1 MTGEV
6 PKEAIS
12 YMGSVG
18 QIRKLGQILGDSKN
32 GKEIMASLK
41 RAKAQD
47 IVLDN
52 LIDNVGTISYAKF
65 ATLFN
70 KKQKNQALLKEVL
83 GESYEPLK
91 KLSGVSQEFVRSG
104 KLFGNPS
111 KTTLAGED
119 IKNVVAVIKPFLMNA
134 SGVGSVVGGAVAGG
148 AAGAGLGALQP
159 AAIYFLSKN
168 LANKGFINNAVKYAE
183 AKRLGTKGEK
193 VFADR
198 ISRFIENQVK
208 EIPDYPQVLNH
219 MFAEYAET
227 KRKRDKEYESK
238 SK

>member
-12 YMGSVG
+12 YMGSIG

-32 GKEIMASLK
+32 GKEVFSSLK

-47 IVLDN
+47 IVLDH

-70 KKQKNQALLKEVL
+70 KSSKNQALLKEVL
-83 GESYEPLK
+83 GDSYESLK

-111 KTTLAGED
+111 KTTLAAQD
-119 IKNVVAVIKPFLMNA
+119 IKHVSSLIKTFLVNA
-134 SGVGSVVGGAVAGG
+134 SGWSHYWWCCHWWNCRSCNWRFGTCC
-148 AAGAGLGALQP
+148 
-159 AAIYFLSKN
+159 N
-168 LANKGFINNAVKYAE
+168 LFSFKKFG
-183 AKRLGTKGEK
+183 
-193 VFADR
+193 
-198 ISRFIENQVK
+198 
-208 EIPDYPQVLNH
+208 
-219 MFAEYAET
+219 
-227 KRKRDKEYESK
+227 
-238 SK
+238 

>member
-12 YMGSVG
+12 YMGSIG

-32 GKEIMASLK
+32 GKEVFSSLK

-47 IVLDN
+47 IVLDH

-70 KKQKNQALLKEVL
+70 KSSKNQALLKEVL
-83 GESYEPLK
+83 GDSYESLK

-111 KTTLAGED
+111 KTTLAAQD
-119 IKNVVAVIKPFLMNA
+119 IKHVSSLIKTFLVNA
-134 SGVGSVVGGAVAGG
+134 SGVGATIGG
-148 AAGAGLGALQP
+148 AATGGIAGAVTGALEP

-183 AKRLGTKGEK
+183 AKRLGKKGEK

-198 ISRFIENQVK
+198 ISKFIENQVK
-208 EIPDYPQVLNH
+208 EIPDYPNVLNH

-227 KRKRDKEYESK
+227 KRKREKDNEQQPQ
-238 SK
+238 